1 MTKEMTKQELQA
13 AGFRNRGEAVSTA
26 VHEAQQAARDREA
39 GAEDGEVG
47 SPTGTTTVPSN
58 PRR

>member
-1 MTKEMTKQELQA
+1 MSKQDVQA

-39 GAEDGEVG
+39 AAEAGEVG
-47 SPTGTTTVPSN
+47 SPTGTTTTPSTT
-58 PRR
+58 RR